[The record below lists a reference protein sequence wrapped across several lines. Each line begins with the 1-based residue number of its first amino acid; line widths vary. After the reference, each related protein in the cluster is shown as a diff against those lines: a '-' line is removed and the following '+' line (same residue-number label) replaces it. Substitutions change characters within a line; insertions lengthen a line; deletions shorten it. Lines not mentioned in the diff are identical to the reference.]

1 MATIEQLFEQTQS
14 TVEQVAK
21 QSGLALERV
30 EAIATGRWLPSP
42 TERTCIAQAFGVEVE
57 SVDWGH
63 TMSPRVIR
71 YFRYG
76 LKEKF

>member
-1 MATIEQLFEQTQS
+1 MTTIEQLFEQTKR
-14 TVEQVAK
+14 TVEDIAE

-42 TERTCIAQAFGVEVE
+42 HERAQIAQAFNVDVQV
-57 SVDWGH
+57 VDWGH

-76 LKEKF
+76 LKENF